1 MVANSRY
8 PARYTILAGLAGA
21 IAWGLPYPIS
31 PFLRLI
37 PFMPDLPKYSSP
49 PFQVPLAE
57 LTLAYALS
65 GIIAGGL
72 FFWGIRSKSNEGAFR
87 PSLSPG
93 IIFSTLAGL
102 AAGGALAILIGL
114 LLSTTPGGYRL
125 AYSLGFGTG
134 SIEPYLSLGRIL
146 GTALASFIIVSSS
159 GIRKQFV
166 PANGSPALPA
176 LKIVLRVAGI
186 TLAVRLVTLFVEF
199 SSFIKYTYGDS
210 IMTFMLFQA
219 ASGMIFGIWAWRSC
233 SSFNM
238 RHTVPAEQP
247 L

>member
-21 IAWGLPYPIS
+21 IAWGLPYPIA

-37 PFMPDLPKYSSP
+37 PFLPDLPKYSAP

-72 FFWGIRSKSNEGAFR
+72 FLWGIRTKNHEGAFH
-87 PSLSPG
+87 PPLSPG
-93 IIFSTLAGL
+93 IVLSTLAGL
-102 AAGGALAILIGL
+102 AAGGALAILLGL
-114 LLSTTPGGYRL
+114 LLSTLPGNYSL
-125 AYSLGFGTG
+125 AYALGFGTG
-134 SIEPYLSLGRIL
+134 GIEPYLSVGWIL
-146 GTALASFIIVSSS
+146 GSALAAIIIVSLS
-159 GIRKQFV
+159 GLWKQFV

-176 LKIVLRVAGI
+176 LKIALRVAGI

-199 SSFIKYTYGDS
+199 SSFIRYTYGDS
-210 IMTFMLFQA
+210 VMVFMLFQVA
-219 ASGMIFGIWAWRSC
+219 GGLIFGIWAWKSC
-233 SSFNM
+233 STYYAQN
-238 RHTVPAEQP
+238 TVPGEQP